1 MFGSEKAQRRIERR
15 RERARSLERA
25 AQHSRAGKKHRRSTS
40 LPRKNDMA
48 WENNSRRHPPS
59 LANFLETTEIVVK
72 KGKAPPTDYS
82 ALGRSMLAL
91 EGGFDAGGYRAPS
104 NSQEEM
110 AVMGRDLRQTLGE
123 IACTS

>member
-1 MFGSEKAQRRIERR
+1 MLEN
-15 RERARSLERA
+15 RSLEQR
-25 AQHSRAGKKHRRSTS
+25 RNRTPPRVRRPEEDEEKKEREPTAFIIERTIAFS
-40 LPRKNDMA
+40 LGHERKA
-48 WENNSRRHPPS
+48 SAE
-59 LANFLETTEIVVK
+59 AIVVK

-104 NSQEEM
+104 NSQKEM